1 MNAPLKIGADS
12 VVTFHYT
19 LKDGDGADIESSV
32 GKDPVIYMH
41 GHANIVPGLEQEMF
55 GRQRGDTFSATVAPE
70 QAYGLHDP
78 NGVQRV
84 PIKHLAT
91 RGKIVPGQMVAV
103 NTRQG
108 IRHARAVKVG
118 HFNVDLDVNH
128 PLGGKTLGLD
138 IENVDWR
145 AATKEELEHGHAHGP
160 GGHGHDHG
168 EHDHG
173 DHEHGNHEHGHHEH
187 GHHDHAGHE
196 HAHDEEHKQ

>member
-19 LKDGDGADIESSV
+19 LKDGDGADIESSA

-128 PLGGKTLGLD
+128 PLAGKTLVFD
-138 IENVDWR
+138 IEIVDVR

-173 DHEHGNHEHGHHEH
+173 DHEHGNHEHGHH
-187 GHHDHAGHE
+187 DHAGHE

>member
-1 MNAPLKIGADS
+1 MNAPLKIDADS

-19 LKDGDGADIESSV
+19 LKDGDGADIESSA

-128 PLGGKTLGLD
+128 PLAGKTLVFD
-138 IENVDWR
+138 IEIVDVR

-173 DHEHGNHEHGHHEH
+173 DHEHGNHEHGHH
-187 GHHDHAGHE
+187 DHAGHE